1 MIIDLILDR
10 KDGDKY
16 RPEVFYR
23 EVFMYGEI
31 GFGITSAMD
40 DGEEID
46 VKTELCYYVAQNGYS
61 LDICNYIKSVNWL

>member
-10 KDGDKY
+10 KDGRRYD
-16 RPEVFYR
+16 PEEFYR
-23 EVFMYGEI
+23 EVVMYGEI
-31 GFGITSAMD
+31 GFGISSAMD

-61 LDICNYIKSVNWL
+61 LDICDYIKSVNWL